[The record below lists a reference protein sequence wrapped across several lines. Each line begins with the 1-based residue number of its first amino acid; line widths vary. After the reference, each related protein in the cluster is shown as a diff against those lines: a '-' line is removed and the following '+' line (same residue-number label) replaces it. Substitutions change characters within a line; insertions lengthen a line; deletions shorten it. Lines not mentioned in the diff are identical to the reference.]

1 MARKTSTSF
10 LGACVARTLTFLC
23 FISILIALPA
33 SAYEPIHVKS
43 GQSIQ
48 AAIDAAKPGDKI
60 IVGAGNYAEQLS
72 IQKDGIV
79 LVGKGAVLVPPAKP
93 VQNEC
98 SGLAGP
104 DTEAGICVSG
114 SGIVLAPFK
123 QEHRK
128 VLSVA
133 QPVKHVSVSGFQVR
147 GFSGG
152 NIVLVGAADSQ
163 ITSNWLY
170 DGIQYG
176 ALTAGCTNGLVADNA
191 VISTTEIL
199 AIGICTDNFAGSQV
213 HNNHVS
219 GYFVG
224 LCIQTSGSDI
234 RNNDVSDCCVDAF
247 IDPGVKDVTVQQNR
261 FSAYSPKCNVTLGG
275 GGIIIDGA
283 IDSDVR
289 YNLIE
294 GQLAGGNAAGVIVL
308 DDFTTDPVSVAQG
321 NVVDYNTLKDND
333 FDIFNNST
341 GSGNVFV
348 NNACSTPAELC
359 S

>member
-1 MARKTSTSF
+1 MARTTLRLF
-10 LGACVARTLTFLC
+10 LGVDITRILVLVC
-23 FISILIALPA
+23 FVSTLIALPA
-33 SAYEPIHVKS
+33 SAHGPVHVKP

-60 IVGAGNYAEQLS
+60 IVEAGTYAEQLS
-72 IQKDGIV
+72 IQKDGIA
-79 LVGKGAVLVPPAKP
+79 LVGKGAVLVPPATLQ
-93 VQNEC
+93 QNEC

-104 DTEAGICVSG
+104 DTDAGICVSG

-133 QPVKHVSVSGFQVR
+133 QPVKHVSISGFQVR
-147 GFSGG
+147 GFSGE
-152 NIVLVGAADSQ
+152 NIALVGAADSQ
-163 ITSNWLY
+163 ITGNWLY
-170 DGIQYG
+170 DGVQYG
-176 ALTAGCTNGLVADNA
+176 ALTAGCTNAIVSNNA

-213 HNNHVS
+213 LNNHVS

-247 IDPGVKDVTVQQNR
+247 IDPGVKGATVQQNR
-261 FSAYSPKCNVTLGG
+261 FSAFSPKCNATLGG

-294 GQLAGGNAAGVIVL
+294 GQLAGGNAAGVLVL
-308 DDFTTDPVSVAQG
+308 DDFTTDPVSIAQG
-321 NVVDYNTLKDND
+321 NVVDYNTLTDND
-333 FDIFNNST
+333 FDIFDNST
-341 GSGNVFV
+341 GAGNVFV
-348 NNACSTPAELC
+348 DNSCSTPKELC